1 MLRSPGDQTYL
12 QGSCPP
18 EPFPWKAATAILKCE
33 QPETTKGKERHLEV
47 LGGLTIQSWNK
58 RNNMQLK
65 FFLTEYSSIEMIF
78 PDSLGFEFCV
88 VFCS

>member
-1 MLRSPGDQTYL
+1 MTYL

-33 QPETTKGKERHLEV
+33 QPETTQEKERHLEV
-47 LGGLTIQSWNK
+47 LGGFTIQPLNK
-58 RNNMQLK
+58 RNDLQLT
-65 FFLTEYSSIEMIF
+65 FFPFEYSSIEMIF
-78 PDSLGFEFCV
+78 PNSLGFEFCV

>member
-1 MLRSPGDQTYL
+1 MTYL

-33 QPETTKGKERHLEV
+33 QPETTQEKERHLEV
-47 LGGLTIQSWNK
+47 LGGFTIQPLNE
-58 RNNMQLK
+58 RNYMKLE
-65 FFLTEYSSIEMIF
+65 FFPFEYFSIEMIF
-78 PDSLGFEFCV
+78 PNSLGFEFCV